1 MGEASSAMMKLRPV
15 TFYYKSDRNPKG
27 RILQYGLVAEEVADV
42 MPGLVGGSA
51 DGKIE
56 TIYSQFLA
64 PMLLNEMQKQ
74 QREIKAQAALA
85 AKQSARIA
93 ELERERREQMA
104 RIEALEK
111 RSERM
116 AGLLDRLQL
125 AGVRTAAAR

>member
-1 MGEASSAMMKLRPV
+1 
-15 TFYYKSDRNPKG
+15 
-27 RILQYGLVAEEVADV
+27 
-42 MPGLVGGSA
+42 
-51 DGKIE
+51 
-56 TIYSQFLA
+56 
-64 PMLLNEMQKQ
+64 MLLNEMQKQ